1 MPVPSLTN
9 RREART
15 AVRGGPS
22 SGGVTYCL
30 GPLTE
35 EQKQDENIVGLSLHS
50 HVRGQKIPGSQLVE
64 AEIAAPDLFDWLKSV
79 IQGRE
84 VIDSLQ
90 VDSQVWK
97 ITYSITR
104 NVEGPEMDED
114 LRELLQEETYEQSTI
129 TTAVTAEILRIEGE
143 DEGKNVIEFRRKSGS
158 PQLYND
164 HVRWIVGHMQ

>member
-1 MPVPSLTN
+1 MFYRIELAGYLDLLLLFMGLRYFDWFTVAEPRFRDRLAVALTDPPK
-9 RREART
+9 EH
-15 AVRGGPS
+15 PI
-22 SGGVTYCL
+22 
-30 GPLTE
+30 
-35 EQKQDENIVGLSLHS
+35 D
-50 HVRGQKIPGSQLVE
+50 
-64 AEIAAPDLFDWLKSV
+64 DLFDWLKSV